1 VGDAIATDSTTRTTD
16 ASWDWHWRRQRLPR
30 LPRWFNPNVAFAKK
44 VLRWAVESSPK
55 RLFEVG
61 CAPGAWMGFLSR
73 QLNAEVS
80 GCDLSALGVATTRE
94 NLRLLGVRGRVY
106 EADVFDLTEKIPDRF
121 ELVYSFGVV
130 EHFDDLTSILRA
142 HGDLSEPDGTVV
154 VTAPNLQGL
163 SGAILRRASPSLM
176 DSHRLVTPTDLRR
189 AAREAG
195 LEPEAAGYG
204 GPDRRSFLFR
214 QQPAALRIRLP
225 HRQEITAQRLSE
237 WIGRPGAWTSWPWR
251 GRQLPTLGRPA
262 RAMAISS
269 SGYS

>member
-1 VGDAIATDSTTRTTD
+1 
-16 ASWDWHWRRQRLPR
+16 

-44 VLRWAVESSPK
+44 VLRRAVESSPK

-142 HGDLSEPDGTVV
+142 HRDLSEPDGTVV

-204 GPDRRSFLFR
+204 GPLSAFVWLDRIDSRIRRLVIYAFSLAIGVLSFTACSRLLSGSVYLIARRSPR
-214 QQPAALRIRLP
+214 
-225 HRQEITAQRLSE
+225 
-237 WIGRPGAWTSWPWR
+237 
-251 GRQLPTLGRPA
+251 
-262 RAMAISS
+262 
-269 SGYS
+269 SG